1 MSLDKS
7 LDDIISSSRK
17 SIKSRRAT
25 RVGKVAKS
33 GKSVGS
39 ASKKP
44 IVSFKKSTPVPKTAQ
59 VDLSYATK
67 VVVSGLPKDIRADA
81 IKVCAWARD
90 VKASF
95 EDEERQKSEKAESR
109 KQKAEKGVPD
119 QH

>member
-1 MSLDKS
+1 MSRDKS

-25 RVGKVAKS
+25 RVGKVAKT

-44 IVSFKKSTPVPKTAQ
+44 IVSFKKSTPVPKTAL

-81 IKVCAWARD
+81 IKVCA
-90 VKASF
+90 
-95 EDEERQKSEKAESR
+95 
-109 KQKAEKGVPD
+109 
-119 QH
+119 